1 MEALNIING
10 ENLKISKFLI
20 LVIILFCL
28 FITTTFALDES
39 RSIIKLPYLR
49 SDGHELTGNGVAIAI
64 IDTGINST
72 HPDFQEKTIVWNDI
86 FASEADPYDDNGHGT
101 SVASIA
107 AGTGAASSGEYKG
120 IAPGANLIIE
130 KVCNSYGECS
140 IGHVAAGIE
149 DAIQNNANVIV
160 LSLGGLPNP
169 SAQECRCDSDID
181 SDKSA
186 VCNAI
191 KEALSENIAVVV
203 AVGNDGN
210 SPSTIE
216 FPACIDGVIAVGADH
231 KKSYAN
237 DLFSYNMNYAPTG
250 IDAIHCTV
258 EIHSIITV
266 TSDNPPQVFENEWNG
281 TCDSNIGTT
290 GLQKLIT
297 PNNWPATVSV
307 KVEAKHKRRDCYGS
321 ERIWW
326 DPGSADKGDGF
337 WTWDKT
343 FNYDASV
350 PKILVEVGGAPD
362 SNLGSCIELTGHWMS
377 WYNDYTC
384 SGTTLSC
391 DSFDSYK
398 YGCENQASC
407 SWCGCWVGGLIGYC
421 LDVPPAVCQIG
432 CPPGR
437 SCSWHGCDG
446 TAKACSDRHQGDG
459 DICGNPSSTGCT
471 ASWNEDKN
479 IYVNIEGAKTWEG
492 LPSFLSSRGPSV
504 HSPSLIE
511 PLVTAPGMH
520 ICSARAFENPTNG
533 AIQDC
538 GNDNYVSDLGSSMA
552 APMVGGLVALMKEA
566 KSTASNSEIVEALK
580 HSDERVFSSYPN
592 MEEGYGLVNAQKSI
606 DNITNCNLRSGI
618 HHDTDLPQCSGYD
631 YNSYSSSYQIRD
643 YFWSDSKNDCD
654 CDANYD
660 SYITRVAVNDVTAGD
675 TGVLNTSNIEVYVD
689 IKNTGTQQ
697 QSGWL
702 VGVDF
707 WKANDY
713 NDPSTKTQEVYTW
726 LTKISNGNS
735 IGLSN
740 AGCSLVNDPN
750 SNNNLD
756 PGETIRVKCWVP
768 ASYFV
773 STSGNQR
780 IMFSTEEKD
789 LSHFGVALSKIDV
802 ASMMVKIICRLP
814 SIDSDGSKSYTI
826 KGVCSDYYAVG
837 ASCQKNAYKDYSAC
851 IPKCNFGGPN
861 CDIGVVAECAKHTAS
876 IGECSADENCTT
888 GIIEYYVSG
897 SGCGWEAKR
906 CSDLGSNYFYL
917 DGKCAAFIINI
928 TSPQNSSYYY
938 KSYIPLSFNAGGAGQ
953 IGYSLDYQP
962 INQTSFPVNLTNIP
976 NGPHSIIVYATDSSG
991 NAGSSNDTYFYYC
1004 KGDINRDKKVD
1015 ITDIASTAKLFGC
1028 NSNKSCYYGTTNGI
1042 PNSAFDFN
1050 EDGKIDIT
1058 DVAIIA
1064 KLFGSKC

>member
-1 MEALNIING
+1 M
-10 ENLKISKFLI
+10 
-20 LVIILFCL
+20 FCL
-28 FITTTFALDES
+28 FITTAFALDES

-49 SDGHELTGNGVAIAI
+49 SDGHELIGNGVTIAI
-64 IDTGINST
+64 IDTGINGT
-72 HPDFQEKTIVWNDI
+72 HPDFQGKTIIWHDI
-86 FASEADPYDDNGHGT
+86 LTSKANSYDDNGHGT

-107 AGTGAASSGEYKG
+107 AGTGAASSGKYKG

-130 KVCNSYGECS
+130 KACDNNGRCS
-140 IGHVAAGIE
+140 MTDVATGIE

-169 SAQECRCDSDID
+169 SVQECICDSSID
-181 SDKSA
+181 SGEIA
-186 VCNAI
+186 TCNAI
-191 KEALSENIAVVV
+191 KEALSKNIAVVA

-231 KKSYAN
+231 KKSYTN
-237 DLFSYNMNYAPTG
+237 DFFPYNMNYAPTTT
-250 IDAIHCTV
+250 DAIHCTV

-281 TCDSNIGTT
+281 TCDSNVGIT
-290 GLQKLIT
+290 GFQKIII
-297 PNNWPATVSV
+297 PHNWPATVNV

-326 DPGSADKGDGF
+326 DPGSADKGDEF

-350 PKILVEVGGAPD
+350 PSILVEVGGTSD
-362 SNLGSCIELTGHWMS
+362 YDLGSCLELTGHWKS

-391 DSFDSYK
+391 DSFDSYR
-398 YGCENQASC
+398 YGCENQADC
-407 SWCGCWVGGLIGYC
+407 RWCGCWVGGLIGYC
-421 LDVPPAVCQIG
+421 LDVPQAVCQL
-432 CPPGR
+432 CLPGR
-437 SCSWHGCDG
+437 SCSWHACDG

-471 ASWNEDKN
+471 ASWNENKN

-492 LPSFLSSRGPSV
+492 LPSFLSSRGPPV
-504 HSPSLIE
+504 QSPSLIK

-520 ICSARAFENPTNG
+520 ICAARAFENPTDG
-533 AIQDC
+533 AVQDC
-538 GNDNYVSDLGSSMA
+538 GNDDYVSDLGSSMA
-552 APMVGGLVALMKEA
+552 APMVGGLIALMKEA
-566 KSTASNSEIVEALK
+566 KSTASNSEIIEALE
-580 HSDERVFSSYPN
+580 HSDERVFSPYPN

-606 DNITNCNLRSGI
+606 DSITDCSLRSGI

-631 YNSYSSSYQIRD
+631 YNSYSSSYQIRN

-660 SYITRVAVNDVTAGD
+660 SYITRVAVNDATAGD

-689 IKNTGTQQ
+689 VKNTGTQQ
-697 QSGWL
+697 QSNWL
-702 VGVDF
+702 IGVDF

-713 NDPSTKTQEVYTW
+713 NNPSTKTQEVYNW
-726 LTKISNGNS
+726 LTKSSNGNS

-750 SNNNLD
+750 GNNNLD

-780 IMFSTEEKD
+780 IMFSAEEKD
-789 LSHFGVALSKIDV
+789 FNHVGIVLSKIDV
-802 ASMMVKIICRLP
+802 ASVMVKIICNANDY
-814 SIDSDGSKSYTI
+814 DSDGGKNYTV
-826 KGVCSDYYAVG
+826 KGACSDYYTVG
-837 ASCQKNAYKDYSAC
+837 TSCQKNTYKDYSDC
-851 IPKCNFGGPN
+851 TPKCNFGDTN
-861 CDIGVVAECAKHTAS
+861 CDIYVVGECAKHTAS
-876 IGECSADENCTT
+876 IGECLSDENCTT
-888 GIIEYYVSG
+888 GIVEYYISG
-897 SGCGWEAKR
+897 SGCGWETKR
-906 CSDLGSNYFYL
+906 CSDLGPNYFYL

-928 TSPQNSSYYY
+928 TSPLNSSYYF
-938 KSYIPLSFNAGGAGQ
+938 KSSIPLSFNAGGASS

-962 INQTSFPVNLTNIP
+962 IAQISGSVNLTNIS

-991 NAGSSNDTYFYYC
+991 STGSSNDTYFYYC
-1004 KGDINRDKKVD
+1004 KGDINGDKKVD
-1015 ITDIASTAKLFGC
+1015 ISDVAFVSKRFGAKCGNPSPSAPTYDARVDINDDC
-1028 NSNKSCYYGTTNGI
+1028 R
-1042 PNSAFDFN
+1042 
-1050 EDGKIDIT
+1050 IDIT
-1058 DVAIIA
+1058 DVSIVS
-1064 KLFGSKC
+1064 KKFGTKC